1 MERAYPTGADGMPIH
16 PDELHLHRSRL
27 RRTKANQ
34 SLHHHHYPAFEADR
48 TLITATVRDLEMEQ
62 TYMQNDQH
70 NVGRFA
76 LHALYG
82 PPEKA
87 SLFQYMERLDRARQ
101 TDEHMRRRV
110 KNIGWVTLQISDVH
124 WKQILMEYERLK

>member
-16 PDELHLHRSRL
+16 PGELHLRRSRL
-27 RRTKANQ
+27 RHTKANQ
-34 SLHHHHYPAFEADR
+34 SLHHHHFEAPTYN
-48 TLITATVRDLEMEQ
+48 TLILETVRDLELEQ

-87 SLFQYMERLDRARQ
+87 TLFQYMERLDRARQ